1 MPARPDLRSICV
13 IGSGPIVI
21 GQACEFDYA
30 GCQAL
35 KVLREDGYRTIVVN
49 SNPATIMTDPGFADR
64 TYIEPLDL
72 EGVAD
77 VLRRERPDGL
87 LPTLG
92 GQTALNLAIELEAA
106 GVLEELGVELLGAS
120 VDVIRRAEDRE
131 LFRDAVQS
139 CGLQVPD
146 SRIVESVDDL
156 DGIPVP
162 AVVRPAFTLG
172 GHGGG
177 FADDLAMLRRQVERG
192 LDESPIGQ
200 VLVEDSIRGW
210 DEFELEVIRDRAD
223 NVVIVC
229 SIENLDP
236 MGVHTGDSVT
246 VAPQMTLSDEAYQ
259 ELRDAAAAV
268 IRAVGVETG
277 GSNIQFARNRET
289 GDLRVIEMNPRVSRS
304 SALASKATG
313 YPIAKV
319 AAKLAVGYTLD
330 EIPNDLTKTT
340 PASFEPTLDYVV
352 VKFPRF
358 AFEKF
363 PGADATLG
371 TQMKSVGE
379 AMGIGR
385 TFTEAFLKAFGSREL
400 DPGSPTPWATI
411 DDLPDGLHPWFVE
424 QLEAAKRELRT
435 GDIRRAKRAGWGD
448 DSIGAA
454 WGTSGDDVRRTRY
467 ARGIKPAYRRVD
479 SCGGEVDA
487 ASNYFYSTWGEED
500 EGPPPGTKPR
510 VVILGSGPN
519 RIGQGIEFDYC
530 CVHAVQT
537 FRGLGYE
544 AVMVNC
550 NPETVSTDYDTS
562 DRLYFEPL
570 SPEEVLAVID
580 REQPV
585 GVVTQFGGQTP
596 LRLARHIEAAGYRI
610 LGTPHAAIDLA
621 EDRERFGAL
630 AEELGVRC
638 PPWSTVEGVDEAL
651 DAAREIGYPVLV
663 RPSYVLGGRAM
674 RVCDDESDLQ
684 AAMAA
689 VSGPVLVDRFV
700 ENAIEIDVDALC
712 DGEEVFIGA
721 VMQHVEEAGV
731 HSGDSSCVLPA
742 QSLTLANALE
752 VEHVVK
758 RLGPALGVVGL
769 LNVQLAIADSTVYV
783 LEANPRASRTVPF
796 ASKATGVNLVDAA
809 CRLAHGTP
817 LAELGLTQP
826 RPTAVSV
833 KAAVLPFARF
843 PGADPI
849 LGPEM
854 RSTGEVMATASDLP
868 TAFAKAERAA
878 GRPLPTVGTAFLS
891 VRDADKPS
899 IAPIA
904 AALAGLGFELV
915 ATTGTATTLRAAG
928 LDVEEVGKVADAAEG
943 EPTVVDLIRERRC
956 DLVVNTPQGSGAR
969 ADGYLIREAALVA
982 RVPCIT
988 TVSGAAAAVHAIANA
1003 RAEATLSLQE
1013 RIEAVVAPAATRL
1026 THATRAADGSCERG
1040 RRPVRPPAPGPW
1052 RAGAGCPGPVL
1063 HARGTRAAA
1072 AAGVQPVPRAARRAR
1087 LPLRAGRSRHPC
1099 ARDPHGRRRD
1109 PRHGAAR
1116 ERLRPR
1122 RRAAAP
1128 RRRRDRDRAAA
1139 VPLRASRRPAGA
1151 SGLPQRAPRRGGV
1164 ARAECRGRARPDAR
1178 DRRPARRAGR
1188 RPRVRPRADARCAR
1202 GARPGRTA
1210 RTRGADGVRVR
1221 GVLRLRRPAERRL
1234 RPPLP
1239 GRACPHRRGCA
1250 PMSIP
1255 ILNASGCLDAL
1266 AAPDVARSLDAFVT
1280 KTITPLRRE
1289 GNPPTRIAETDHGM
1303 LNSIGL
1309 QGPGIDAFVADH
1321 LPRLAEIVPQLWVSV
1336 GGFSAADFTLCCE
1349 RLDGDE
1355 RVAAIEL
1362 NLSCPNVEEAPET
1375 AAQLVAAARA
1385 ATGTPLY
1392 AKLSPAQWDI
1402 AEAARAVVDAG
1413 ADGLSLV
1420 NTIRGLALDP
1430 VTLRPILARG
1440 VGGYSGPALRPIALA
1455 CVHACAS
1462 AVDVP
1467 IVGMGGVSTGRRC
1480 ARARRGRR
1488 ERGRGGHGALLGPR
1502 RARSRPRGARGRGR
1516 GPGIRDATGS
1526 PRRCRS

>member
-1 MPARPDLRSICV
+1 MPARRDISSVCV

-72 EGVAD
+72 EGVTD
-77 VLRRERPDGL
+77 VLERERPDAL

-92 GQTALNLAIELEAA
+92 GQTALNLAIELAAA
-106 GVLEELGVELLGAS
+106 GVLERLGVELVGAP

-131 LFRDAVQS
+131 LFRAAVQS
-139 CGLQVPD
+139 CGLQVPS
-146 SRIVESVDDL
+146 SRIVTSVDDIAGVGL
-156 DGIPVP
+156 P

-177 FADDLAMLRRQVERG
+177 FAETDEQLHAQVERG
-192 LDESPIGQ
+192 LAESPIGQ
-200 VLVEDSIRGW
+200 VLVEESVRGW
-210 DEFELEVIRDRAD
+210 DEFELEVIRDRLD
-223 NVVIVC
+223 NVVVVC

-246 VAPQMTLSDEAYQ
+246 VAPQMTLPDEAYQ

-277 GSNIQFARNRET
+277 GSNIQFARDRET
-289 GDLRVIEMNPRVSRS
+289 GELRVIEMNPRVSRS

-400 DPGSPTPWATI
+400 DPGAPTPWATF
-411 DDLPDGLHPWFVE
+411 DDIPDGVHPWFKE
-424 QLEAAKRELRT
+424 QLALARRELASR
-435 GDIRRAKRAGWGD
+435 DIWRAKRAGWGD

-454 WGTSGDDVRRTRY
+454 WGTSGEEVRRARY
-467 ARGIKPAYRRVD
+467 AKGIRPSYRRVD
-479 SCGGEVDA
+479 SCAGEVEA

-500 EGPPPGTKPR
+500 EVPAAGDKPR

-530 CVHAVQT
+530 CVHAAQT
-537 FRGLGYE
+537 FRALGYE
-544 AVMVNC
+544 AVMINC

-570 SPEEVLAVID
+570 SPEEVLAVLD
-580 REQPV
+580 RERPE

-596 LRLARHIEAAGYRI
+596 LRLARFIEAGGFRI
-610 LGTPHAAIDLA
+610 MGTPHAAIDLA

-638 PPWSTVEGVDEAL
+638 PPWATVEGADEAL
-651 DAAREIGYPVLV
+651 AAAASIGYPVLV

-674 RVCDDESDLQ
+674 RVCDDDESLR

-712 DGEEVFIGA
+712 DGEEVYIAA

-731 HSGDSSCVLPA
+731 HSGDSACVLPA

-769 LNVQLAIADSTVYV
+769 LNVQLAVADQTVYV

-796 ASKATGVNLVDAA
+796 ASKAIGINLVEAA
-809 CRLAHGTP
+809 CRLAAGEK
-817 LAELGLTQP
+817 LRDLGLKTP
-826 RPTAVSV
+826 RPQEVSV
-833 KAAVLPFARF
+833 KAAVLPFSRF
-843 PGADPI
+843 PGADPV

-854 RSTGEVMATASDLP
+854 RSTGEVMASASDLP

-878 GRPLPTVGTAFLS
+878 GRPLPTAGTAFLS
-891 VRDADKPS
+891 VKDGDKAAV
-899 IAPIA
+899 APVA
-904 AALAGLGFELV
+904 AALAGLGFRLV
-915 ATTGTATTLRAAG
+915 ATEGTAATLRGAG
-928 LDVEEVGKVADAAEG
+928 LEVEEVAKVADADTQRR
-943 EPTVVDLIRERRC
+943 TVVDLIRQHRC

-969 ADGYLIREAALVA
+969 ADGSLIREAALIA

-988 TVSGAAAAVHAIANA
+988 TIAGAAAAVHAIANA
-1003 RAEATLSLQE
+1003 RAETALSLQE
-1013 RIEAVVAPAATRL
+1013 RI
-1026 THATRAADGSCERG
+1026 
-1040 RRPVRPPAPGPW
+1040 
-1052 RAGAGCPGPVL
+1052 
-1063 HARGTRAAA
+1063 
-1072 AAGVQPVPRAARRAR
+1072 
-1087 LPLRAGRSRHPC
+1087 
-1099 ARDPHGRRRD
+1099 
-1109 PRHGAAR
+1109 
-1116 ERLRPR
+1116 
-1122 RRAAAP
+1122 
-1128 RRRRDRDRAAA
+1128 
-1139 VPLRASRRPAGA
+1139 
-1151 SGLPQRAPRRGGV
+1151 GV
-1164 ARAECRGRARPDAR
+1164 A
-1178 DRRPARRAGR
+1178 
-1188 RPRVRPRADARCAR
+1188 
-1202 GARPGRTA
+1202 
-1210 RTRGADGVRVR
+1210 
-1221 GVLRLRRPAERRL
+1221 
-1234 RPPLP
+1234 
-1239 GRACPHRRGCA
+1239 
-1250 PMSIP
+1250 
-1255 ILNASGCLDAL
+1255 
-1266 AAPDVARSLDAFVT
+1266 
-1280 KTITPLRRE
+1280 
-1289 GNPPTRIAETDHGM
+1289 
-1303 LNSIGL
+1303 
-1309 QGPGIDAFVADH
+1309 
-1321 LPRLAEIVPQLWVSV
+1321 
-1336 GGFSAADFTLCCE
+1336 
-1349 RLDGDE
+1349 
-1355 RVAAIEL
+1355 
-1362 NLSCPNVEEAPET
+1362 
-1375 AAQLVAAARA
+1375 
-1385 ATGTPLY
+1385 
-1392 AKLSPAQWDI
+1392 
-1402 AEAARAVVDAG
+1402 
-1413 ADGLSLV
+1413 
-1420 NTIRGLALDP
+1420 
-1430 VTLRPILARG
+1430 
-1440 VGGYSGPALRPIALA
+1440 
-1455 CVHACAS
+1455 
-1462 AVDVP
+1462 
-1467 IVGMGGVSTGRRC
+1467 
-1480 ARARRGRR
+1480 
-1488 ERGRGGHGALLGPR
+1488 
-1502 RARSRPRGARGRGR
+1502 
-1516 GPGIRDATGS
+1516 
-1526 PRRCRS
+1526 